1 MSIPVLGDGD
11 RQQEEKQRIERIA
24 KGEVPGMKS
33 ARYTQE
39 DESKLQGDVGKM
51 NGKAMQKDGGETW
64 ASGLI
69 YSLASMR
76 DAPYSA
82 ANRKYM
88 RAMALNSRMRIA
100 YMRALMFGTMD
111 AREQ

>member
-11 RQQEEKQRIERIA
+11 KQKEEKKRIERIA
-24 KGEVPGMKS
+24 KGEVSGMKS

-39 DESKLQGDVGKM
+39 DESQLKSDVSKM
-51 NGKAMQKDGGETW
+51 NGKAMDKDKGYVW
-64 ASGLI
+64 ASGLV

-88 RAMALNSRMRIA
+88 RVMALNARMRIA
-100 YMRALMFGTMD
+100 YMRALAFASIKKYT
-111 AREQ
+111 E